1 MDFFSMVMLMVG
13 FVLFV
18 FLKGFK
24 IIPQQSAWIVE
35 RFGKYDRTMEAGL
48 GYVIPIIERVAY
60 KHSLKEYA
68 HDVHEQTAITRDNV
82 TLVIDGVLYLR
93 ILDPYQASYGVS
105 DPVYAVTQLAQTTMR
120 SEIGKLALDESF
132 EEREHLNANIV
143 VAINHAA
150 QTWGIQCMRY
160 EIKNINPPASVLKA
174 MELQMSAERQ
184 KRAEILASEGERQAK
199 INIAEGKKQEV
210 VLASEANQMQQVN
223 LAKGEAEAILAVADA
238 TAKGIE
244 LIASAIKKE
253 GGEDAVSLKIAEK
266 YIDAFKQLAR
276 QGTTVLMPSNV
287 GDAGGMVAQA
297 LTVFDAI
304 RSNKHTST
312 AAISASSSVPSSS
325 DKNKK

>member
-1 MDFFSMVMLMVG
+1 MDFFSFVMFAVG
-13 FVLFV
+13 AVLFV

-24 IIPQQSAWIVE
+24 FVPQQSAWVIE
-35 RFGKYDRTMEAGL
+35 RLGKYDRTLVAGM
-48 GYVIPIIERVAY
+48 GYVVPILERVAY

-82 TLVIDGVLYLR
+82 TLVIDGVLYMR

-120 SEIGKLALDESF
+120 SEIGKLALDQSF
-132 EEREHLNANIV
+132 EERETLNTNIV

-160 EIKNINPPASVLKA
+160 EIKNINPPTSVLKA

-210 VLASEANQMQQVN
+210 VLASEANQLQQIN
-223 LAKGEAEAILAVADA
+223 LARGEAEAILAVSEA

-244 LIASAIKKE
+244 LIAMAIKKE
-253 GGEDAVSLKIAEK
+253 GGEDAVSLKIAER

-276 QGTTVLMPSNV
+276 QGTTVLMPANV
-287 GDAGGMVAQA
+287 GDAGSMVAQA
-297 LTVFDAI
+297 MTVFDTI
-304 RSNKHTST
+304 RQSK
-312 AAISASSSVPSSS
+312 AAAHSLPSSPLPS
-325 DKNKK
+325 ADKKATK